1 MKAKEKLTYDQV
13 MAMIEKR
20 IQKAITDRNA
30 EEFIVKQAIRLG
42 MIEAML
48 DILIVKD
55 PVGVAYELYLAE
67 RRFVLTR
74 FSGSDDIK
82 GEVVKEAL
90 TESLIMQYKQNMEQL
105 EPHNIFTLSTKITE
119 L

>member
-1 MKAKEKLTYDQV
+1 MKAQEKLTYDQV
-13 MAMIEKR
+13 MAMVEKR
-20 IQKAITDRNA
+20 IEKAITDRNA
-30 EEFIVKQAIRLG
+30 DDFNTKQAIRLG

-55 PVGVAYELYLAE
+55 PVGAAHELFLAE

-74 FSGSDDIK
+74 FKGSNDIK
-82 GEVVKEAL
+82 GEVVKESIS
-90 TESLIMQYKQNMEQL
+90 ESLIMQYMSRMEEL
-105 EPHNIFTLSTKITE
+105 EPHNTFTLSTKITE